1 MILHTLQIINML
13 NTVLITFPLASKQSL
28 NMLRFCHAQTFSLV
42 STEKRT
48 GDNMPIVEISGPAL
62 PQDAKDRIAK
72 KVTEIIAEEEKKAFK
87 IDTTSIT
94 VVGFRD
100 IPIPNI
106 YLGTKPLAKVL
117 ETLPKP

>member
-1 MILHTLQIINML
+1 LKVNIIEFE
-13 NTVLITFPLASKQSL
+13 VPLIRKMELLWWNFTQ
-28 NMLRFCHAQTFSLV
+28 
-42 STEKRT
+42 EKRI

-62 PQDAKDRIAK
+62 PQDAKDRLAK
-72 KVTEIIAEEEKKAFK
+72 KITEIIAEEEKKAFK

-100 IPIPNI
+100 IPVPNI

-117 ETLPKP
+117 ETLPKA

>member
-1 MILHTLQIINML
+1 MKGNILEFEVLLIGNMEVFWCNII
-13 NTVLITFPLASKQSL
+13 Q
-28 NMLRFCHAQTFSLV
+28 Q
-42 STEKRT
+42 KRI
-48 GDNMPIVEISGPAL
+48 GDSMPIVEISGPAL

-72 KVTEIIAEEEKKAFK
+72 KITEIIAEEEKKAFK

-100 IPIPNI
+100 VPVPNI

-117 ETLPKP
+117 ETLPKA